1 MTIIKWVINTWMLK
15 VIVSL
20 KTMND
25 AHAVIA
31 RGQTLLVSMV
41 CPNLGP
47 HLAPIHSIR
56 KLSWVKVINSLK
68 ISTCAP
74 GVVGTKWS
82 CVISTAK
89 CQSECTFVKTLF
101 FTGWYSRIDTQLL
114 MYRGGCKYLN
124 FAPFFVWKVGW
135 HHCLHFWFLTLLL
148 YLNKF
153 QQKWPQKKISEIW
166 FWVLFVR
173 GNLRPWSRSCSW
185 GLWAGQ
191 RSLGL

>member
-1 MTIIKWVINTWMLK
+1 MQNFFSPKLWFFKVWTQVCMWFSEMTIIKWVINTWMLK

-101 FTGWYSRIDTQLL
+101 FTGWYSRIETQLL
-114 MYRGGCKYLN
+114 MYPGGCKYLN
-124 FAPFFVWKVGW
+124 FAPFLFEKSVGTIVYIFGFY
-135 HHCLHFWFLTLLL
+135 HYCSILINF
-148 YLNKF
+148 NKN
-153 QQKWPQKKISEIW
+153 
-166 FWVLFVR
+166 
-173 GNLRPWSRSCSW
+173 GLRR
-185 GLWAGQ
+185 
-191 RSLGL
+191 R